1 MTTTVRPRSPAE
13 LAVLVPYQLG
23 YHPGPSV
30 ILTVLSG
37 RRLGL
42 LQRHDLLTDPRACR
56 QAATR
61 ALHIVAREEATSLIV
76 IAFEAD
82 EGGSEPLRAAVL
94 TAAAELDIRI
104 HEHVVVRGGRWYA
117 PDCHEPCCPE
127 EGLPL
132 PRPEDVPAVA
142 AFVHAGVAPLP
153 SREALV
159 GAVLPTHDGERAE
172 RVAHHLEVLQAL
184 DQGRGPVVDR
194 GERLMEAWQSLLD
207 PAPAAPRVADLS
219 DAVLARVA
227 LSLTD
232 VSWRDALMAVLCP
245 GAMPVSQPSRA
256 GDPQTDPA
264 RSATSRCPWATGHP
278 GLPGVAP
285 GEAADAVLAVRAR
298 LVELTALVPEWL
310 MPPALTL
317 VAHLAWWSGD
327 GTVAAVCLERA
338 LAIDPDHRLAAL
350 MSDLLSCGVRPWSGP
365 ADPAAGEAA

>member
-1 MTTTVRPRSPAE
+1 MTTTVRPRTPAE

-42 LQRHDLLTDPRACR
+42 LQRHDLLTDPRDCR
-56 QAATR
+56 QAARR

-76 IAFEAD
+76 IAFEEDDGA
-82 EGGSEPLRAAVL
+82 SAPLRAAVL
-94 TAAAELDIRI
+94 AAAAELDLRI
-104 HEHVVVRGGRWYA
+104 QEHVVVRGGRWYA
-117 PDCHEPCCPE
+117 PDCHDPCCPQ

-159 GAVLPTHDGERAE
+159 GAVLPTHEGERAE
-172 RVAHHLEVLQAL
+172 RVAHHLEVLRAL
-184 DQGRGPVVDR
+184 ARGRGPVVER
-194 GERLMEAWQSLLD
+194 GEQLVQAWQCLLD
-207 PAPAAPRVADLS
+207 PAPAAPRVADLG

-232 VSWRDALMAVLCP
+232 VPWRDALMSVLCP
-245 GAMPVSQPSRA
+245 GAMSVSGP
-256 GDPQTDPA
+256 GDPQADLV

-278 GLPGVAP
+278 GPPSAAP

-298 LVELTALVPEWL
+298 LVQLTALVPEHL
-310 MPPALTL
+310 MPPVLTL

-350 MSDLLSCGVRPWSGP
+350 MSDLLSCGVRPWSDP